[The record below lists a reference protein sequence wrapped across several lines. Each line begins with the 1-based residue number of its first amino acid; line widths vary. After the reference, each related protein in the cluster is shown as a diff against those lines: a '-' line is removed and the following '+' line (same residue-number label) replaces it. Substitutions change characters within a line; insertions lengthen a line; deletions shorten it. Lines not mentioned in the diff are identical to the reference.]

1 MPLYS
6 KNGQYPKPLPHRIFL
21 SNGMSRTDA
30 SSFTEAEI
38 ADAGYV
44 LAPEQPLIQG
54 WQSLSWTGTEWT
66 VQDISIEVL
75 KQQKVEQINT
85 LRNAKIYSQK
95 TVVLASGQTVP
106 VDVRINKPDLQNISA
121 LVQKATLSVMRGDTT
136 PIDFRGADDNLYT
149 LTPQETLELGE
160 TVLGS
165 IELEYKKSW
174 ALKDTLKTFIS
185 AQQVYEFS
193 VEQNE

>member
-1 MPLYS
+1 MTLYS
-6 KNGQYPKPLPHRIFL
+6 KNNQYPTHIPHRITL
-21 SNGMSRTDA
+21 SDGSTRTDA

-38 ADAGYV
+38 ADAGYI
-44 LAPEQPLIQG
+44 LAPEQPVIQG
-54 WQSLSWTGTEWT
+54 WQSLSWTGTEWA
-66 VQDISIEVL
+66 VHDISIEVL
-75 KQQKVEQINT
+75 IRQKFEQINNI
-85 LRNAKIYSQK
+85 RDAKIYSQK
-95 TVVLASGQTVP
+95 TVVLSSGQTVP

-121 LVQKATLSVMRGDTT
+121 LAQKATLSVMRGDTT
-136 PIDFRGADDNLYT
+136 PIEFRGADDELYV
-149 LTPQETLELGE
+149 LSPQETLELGE

-174 ALKDTLKTFIS
+174 ALKDTLKTFTS